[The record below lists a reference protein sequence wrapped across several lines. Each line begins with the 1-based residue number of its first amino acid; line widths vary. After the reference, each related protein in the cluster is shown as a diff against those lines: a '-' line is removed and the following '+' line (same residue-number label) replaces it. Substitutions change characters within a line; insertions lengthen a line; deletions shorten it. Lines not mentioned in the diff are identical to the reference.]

1 MEKTENL
8 GTLEKT
14 GGRERKEIQV
24 PLGEKV
30 VMAPRVS
37 VAFLVSLDPRALQA
51 SQGQWALLARVFL
64 VVQEA
69 RAPRVTVGR
78 LDPKGSRASLESVA
92 CEESL
97 EVCRMWIGCW
107 KLLASRCLPC
117 GRSWR
122 PGMRALV
129 ASCLCPNDVE
139 APRGTQASGAP
150 QARRAPSASLENA
163 G

>member
-1 MEKTENL
+1 MEKKENL

-37 VAFLVSLDPRALQA
+37 MAFLASLDPRALQA

-64 VVQEA
+64 VFQEA
-69 RAPRVTVGR
+69 QAPRVTVGR

-97 EVCRMWIGCW
+97 EVCRTWIGCW
-107 KLLASRCLPC
+107 KLQASRCLPC

-129 ASCLCPNDVE
+129 ASCLCPNGVE

-150 QARRAPSASLENA
+150 QARRAPSAFLENA